1 MRTGRRFTAS
11 KTRGRFC
18 CLDTGC
24 NNMSELQLLEIT
36 RRDEC
41 IKELRKH
48 GLSIRQ
54 ISRLTGISKGIIENR
69 TVEPSEIT

>member
-1 MRTGRRFTAS
+1 MYMSEFEVYVKK

-54 ISRLTGISKGIIENR
+54 ISRLTDISKGVIEKIGR
-69 TVEPSEIT
+69 